1 MQELIFFVIS
11 KNFGIKIKEKTI
23 NQDTFNHIYLIKL
36 KNNYLYGFFLE
47 SKDLLNIYKNH
58 NPLIIKLNKINIIDQ
73 LKLPLLK
80 KIQNNLINILKETN
94 LNLLKVLVSLIKKI
108 IKFNL
113 TLKVKLINKIYT
125 KANKYIEDLKKKYNL
140 EIHKDDTKD
149 NEIILKIILKSN
161 TQKDI
166 KKELKKISKIL
177 QIPLKHLKNNQI
189 DYEFNFNENYEELY
203 KIFFI
208 LKNNKKTLKYKYK
221 HTIFPNNNLNE
232 FLNNFKDI
240 FSNLD
245 KNFINETNTNKLYIK
260 KIIVFIPI
268 RNIEQIIKD
277 KKYIILENQ
286 NIIFFISSFTGF
298 LIYDYFDYILIFD
311 SYTFKKNELLNKL
324 LNFNK
329 NINKIFLNYLI
340 IKDNKDHIKL
350 IYEKLNKIKEK
361 LHPYDTLMTSIK
373 NNSNINNEFININNN
388 FNWWYFT
395 QHNKFYYI
403 YCNNCLNKPY
413 CENCNSIIKEKINL
427 KINKSIFNKLYTKL
441 KYKKINIEQM
451 INNLVLECKNCGLKY
466 DIFNCQYC
474 DSFNWKIKIFDPQ
487 KYINHIQNEL
497 KIKLNKIDYQKIFS
511 FYYDIYLINLRETL
525 KNNLSNI
532 IIFDYYF
539 LEFPFIIKELNI
551 IFNLLELERIF
562 KPKYFYSLENKE
574 FSLIEYI
581 STLTIDINNFE
592 EHMNNLLYLE
602 EKIRKINTTNK

>member
-1 MQELIFFVIS
+1 MEELIFFVIS
-11 KNFGIKIKEKTI
+11 KNFGLKIKEKNI
-23 NQDTFNHIYLIKL
+23 NQDTFNYIYLIKL
-36 KNNYLYGFFLE
+36 KNNYLYGFFLQ
-47 SKDLLNIYKNH
+47 SKDLINIYKNY
-58 NPLIIKLNKINIIDQ
+58 NPLIIELNKINIIDQ
-73 LKLPLLK
+73 LKLPLLE

-94 LNLLKVLVSLIKKI
+94 LNLLKVLESLIKKI

-113 TLKVKLINKIYT
+113 ILKVKLTNEIYT
-125 KANKYIEDLKKKYNL
+125 KSNNYIEILKKKYNL
-140 EIHKDDTKD
+140 EIYKDDIKN
-149 NEIILKIILKSN
+149 NEIVIKIVLKSD
-161 TQKDI
+161 TKKDI

-177 QIPLKHLKNNQI
+177 QTSLKHLKNNQI
-189 DYEFNFNENYEELY
+189 DYEFKFNENYKELH
-203 KIFFI
+203 KFFFI
-208 LKNNKKTLKYKYK
+208 LKNNKKTLKYKYQ
-221 HTIFPNNNLNE
+221 HTIFPSYNLSE
-232 FLNNFKDI
+232 FLNNFQDI

-245 KNFINETNTNKLYIK
+245 KNFINKPNTNKLHTK
-260 KIIVFIPI
+260 KIIVFIFI

-286 NIIFFISSFTGF
+286 DIIFFISSFTGV
-298 LIYDYFDYILIFD
+298 LVYDYFDYILIFD
-311 SYTFKKNELLNKL
+311 SYTLKKNEFLNKL

-329 NINKIFLNYLI
+329 NINKIFLSYII
-340 IKDNKDHIKL
+340 IKNNKDHIKL

-361 LHPYDTLMTSIK
+361 LYPHNTLITSTK
-373 NNSNINNEFININNN
+373 NNSNINNGFININD

-403 YCNNCLNKPY
+403 YCSNCLNKPY
-413 CENCNSIIKEKINL
+413 CENCDFIIKEKINL
-427 KINKSIFNKLYTKL
+427 KINKSIFNRLYTKL
-441 KYKKINIEQM
+441 KYKKINIYQM

-474 DSFNWKIKIFDPQ
+474 NSFNWKIKIFDPQ

-511 FYYDIYLINLRETL
+511 FYYDIYLINLKETL
-525 KNNLSNI
+525 KNNFSNI

-562 KPKYFYSLENKE
+562 NPKYFCSLENKE

-581 STLTIDINNFE
+581 STLTTDLNNFE
-592 EHMNNLLYLE
+592 DHMNNLFYLE
-602 EKIRKINTTNK
+602 EKIRKINTKQ

>member
-1 MQELIFFVIS
+1 MQKLIFFVIS
-11 KNFGIKIKEKTI
+11 KNFGIKTKEKTI

-94 LNLLKVLVSLIKKI
+94 LNLLKVLKSLIKKI

-113 TLKVKLINKIYT
+113 TLKVKLTNKTHT
-125 KANKYIEDLKKKYNL
+125 KTNKYIQDLKKKYNL
-140 EIHKDDTKD
+140 EIYKDNIKD

-177 QIPLKHLKNNQI
+177 QIPLKYLKNNQI

-208 LKNNKKTLKYKYK
+208 LKNNKKTLKYKYN
-221 HTIFPNNNLNE
+221 HTIFPNYNLNE

-240 FSNLD
+240 FSKLD
-245 KNFINETNTNKLYIK
+245 KNFINETNTNKLHTK
-260 KIIVFIPI
+260 KIIVFIFI
-268 RNIEQIIKD
+268 RNIEQVIKD

-286 NIIFFISSFTGF
+286 DIIFFISSFTGF

-311 SYTFKKNELLNKL
+311 SYTFKKNKLLNKL

-329 NINKIFLNYLI
+329 NIDKIFLNYLI
-340 IKDNKDHIKL
+340 IKNNKDHIKL

-361 LHPYDTLMTSIK
+361 LHSYNTLMTAIK

-403 YCNNCLNKPY
+403 YCSNCLNKPY

-427 KINKSIFNKLYTKL
+427 KINKTIFNILYTKL

-451 INNLVLECKNCGLKY
+451 INKLVLECKNCGLKY
-466 DIFNCQYC
+466 DIFNCQHC

-511 FYYDIYLINLRETL
+511 FYYDIYLTNLRETL
-525 KNNLSNI
+525 KNNFSNI

-562 KPKYFYSLENKE
+562 NPKYFCSLENKE

-581 STLTIDINNFE
+581 STLTTDIYNFE
-592 EHMNNLLYLE
+592 EHMNNLLDLE
-602 EKIRKINTTNK
+602 EKIRKINTNQ